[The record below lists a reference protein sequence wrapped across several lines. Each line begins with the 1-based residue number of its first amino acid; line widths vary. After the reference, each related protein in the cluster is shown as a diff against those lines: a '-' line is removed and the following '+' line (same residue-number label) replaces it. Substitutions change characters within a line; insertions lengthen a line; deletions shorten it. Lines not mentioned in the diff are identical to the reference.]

1 MYLKSVIQM
10 GEILL
15 QFLKTRMHS
24 IQLVTSNNS
33 SHVIHSKEKH
43 IFFMHNFS
51 GTLDIDIQTEDAEVF
66 IFGLYIGRGTDTFTI
81 KTIQRH
87 SRGKSTSNLFIKG
100 VFFDEAK
107 FAYEGLIRIEPQAQQ
122 SNAYQKN
129 QNLIMSDKAYVDS
142 RPYLEIQAND
152 VRCTHGSTT
161 GKLSE
166 DQLLYLADRG
176 LSQEQASALLVE
188 GFIADLF
195 EAMEVHLPS
204 AEIETLQKTCLES
217 LS

>member
-1 MYLKSVIQM
+1 MS
-10 GEILL
+10 
-15 QFLKTRMHS
+15 S
-24 IQLVTSNNS
+24 IQIVSPENS
-33 SHVIHSKEKH
+33 HYVIRSAGKH
-43 IFFMHNFS
+43 ILFAHNFS
-51 GTLDIDIQTEDAEVF
+51 GELDIDIQTEDADVS

-87 SRGKSTSNLFIKG
+87 SIGKSTSNLFIKG

-107 FAYEGLIRIEPQAQQ
+107 FAYEGLIRIEPHAQQ

-161 GKLSE
+161 GRLSE

-176 LSQEQASALLVE
+176 LSQQQAQKLLVE
-188 GFIADLF
+188 GFVQDLF
-195 EAMEVHLPS
+195 DQMQQHVDMKE
-204 AEIETLQKTCLES
+204 LQKMQKDCLTD
-217 LS
+217 LQ